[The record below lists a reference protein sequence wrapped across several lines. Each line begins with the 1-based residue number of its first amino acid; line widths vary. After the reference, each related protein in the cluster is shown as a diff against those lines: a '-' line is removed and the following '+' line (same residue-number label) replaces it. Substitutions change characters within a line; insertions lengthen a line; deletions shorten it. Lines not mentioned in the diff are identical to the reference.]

1 MQANLKNARTD
12 AGMTQGDIAS
22 GVGVTIQAVYLW
34 EQGRS
39 TVARKHWK
47 KLAALLKIT
56 ADELERV
63 LVQTLLDA
71 CIATADPRP
80 LTNAKTS
87 RQYRQELLADAL
99 LRFHAVHPSAPTS
112 PPTAPVQDET
122 AELRREVQILQL
134 QNRIL
139 ELEKEN
145 AELRREVERLRRP
158 APSTLSELTA
168 TPRHNPEPEVKK

>member
-47 KLAALLKIT
+47 KLASLLKIT

-87 RQYRQELLADAL
+87 RQYRQELIADAL
-99 LRFHAVHPSAPTS
+99 LRFHAVHPAAPTT
-112 PPTAPVQDET
+112 PAPVQDET

-168 TPRHNPEPEVKK
+168 TPRHNHEPEVKK

>member
-80 LTNAKTS
+80 LANAKTS
-87 RQYRQELLADAL
+87 RQYRQELIADAL
-99 LRFHAVHPSAPTS
+99 LRFHAVHPAAPT
-112 PPTAPVQDET
+112 THAPVQDENT
-122 AELRREVQILQL
+122 ELRREVERLQL
-134 QNRIL
+134 EKRIL

-158 APSTLSELTA
+158 APSSLSGLTD

>member
-1 MQANLKNARTD
+1 MKNLKAIRKET
-12 AGMTQGDIAS
+12 GIKQKDIAELLGIS
-22 GVGVTIQAVYLW
+22 KQTFNKW
-34 EQGRS
+34 EMGRVP
-39 TVARKHWK
+39 VARKHWK

-80 LTNAKTS
+80 LANAKTS

-99 LRFHAVHPSAPTS
+99 LRFHAVHPAAPIT
-112 PPTAPVQDET
+112 PAPVQDET

>member
-80 LTNAKTS
+80 LANAKTS
-87 RQYRQELLADAL
+87 RQYRQELIADAL
-99 LRFHAVHPSAPTS
+99 LRFHAVHPAAPTM
-112 PPTAPVQDET
+112 PEPVQDET

-158 APSTLSELTA
+158 APSSLSGLTD

>member
-1 MQANLKNARTD
+1 MTSNLKKVRSD
-12 AGMTQGDIAS
+12 AGVTQAHIAKET
-22 GVGVTIQAVYLW
+22 GVTYQMVYQW
-34 EQGRS
+34 EKGLAP
-39 TVARKHWK
+39 VARKHWK

-80 LTNAKTS
+80 LANAKTS
-87 RQYRQELLADAL
+87 RQYRQELIADAL
-99 LRFHAVHPSAPTS
+99 LRFHAAHPAEPTT
-112 PPTAPVQDET
+112 PAPVQDET

-158 APSTLSELTA
+158 APSTLSELTD
-168 TPRHNPEPEVKK
+168 TPKYNPEPEVVK

>member
-47 KLAALLKIT
+47 KLASLLKIT

-99 LRFHAVHPSAPTS
+99 LRFHAVHPA
-112 PPTAPVQDET
+112 APVQDET

>member
-1 MQANLKNARTD
+1 MTSNLKKVRSD
-12 AGMTQGDIAS
+12 AGVTQAHIAKET
-22 GVGVTIQAVYLW
+22 GVTYQMVYQW
-34 EQGRS
+34 EKGLAP
-39 TVARKHWK
+39 VARKHWK
-47 KLAALLKIT
+47 KLASLLKIT

-80 LTNAKTS
+80 LANAKTS

-99 LRFHAVHPSAPTS
+99 LRFHAVHPA
-112 PPTAPVQDET
+112 APVQDET